1 MLRLVRGNRCH
12 LQLDCLARQILAL
25 TGRANRYTPSARQ
38 PIGVGS
44 RLLDPDRHII
54 AHPRERIGDAGAKP
68 FKGVHVERGA
78 AGKIKVLAVP
88 WGPVAQAQTRAAL
101 ERQRGE
107 ETLAHHGIQDSIMQK
122 FLLDHGKQ
130 IAHALAPGQDDPGRH
145 SLVVI
150 GAVSSSHHR
159 PPIRPC
165 PPDRGCVR
173 RPSGH
178 DTPTVSTRAASV
190 RHRGRSGSAG
200 CGPS

>member
-12 LQLDCLARQILAL
+12 LQLDCLARQILAP

-88 WGPVAQAQTRAAL
+88 RGPVAQAQTRAAL
-101 ERQRGE
+101 EHQRGE
-107 ETLAHHGIQDSIMQK
+107 ETLAHHGVQDSIMQK

-130 IAHALAPGQDDPGRH
+130 IAHALGGNDLCCHGFVLERF
-145 SLVVI
+145 
-150 GAVSSSHHR
+150 VSSSHRR
-159 PPIRPC
+159 PPIHPY
-165 PPDRGCVR
+165 PPDRDYAR